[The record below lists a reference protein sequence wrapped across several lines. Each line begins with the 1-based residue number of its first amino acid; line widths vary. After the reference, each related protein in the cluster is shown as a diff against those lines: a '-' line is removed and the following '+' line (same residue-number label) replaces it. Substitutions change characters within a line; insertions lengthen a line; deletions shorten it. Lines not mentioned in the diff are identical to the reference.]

1 MKVPVSLIIDD
12 PAPIISVY
20 YEHAGTTLTN
30 DGRPLVPTYSNELLF
45 KFIDIVENRGI
56 KGKFSVI
63 PMPGNKGDIINGL
76 EGVDKKDLD
85 EWLNAV
91 RTRLSQNLTIGPEML
106 THHKAVDLETG
117 KPLSMNERDFA
128 ATQTRKTLTPYIEK
142 AVSLLNQAGFDA
154 FGVTS
159 PWDFGIEVEKD
170 YQAAISEAVYNAT
183 GKKNSW
189 LFLRGLRN
197 TPNAKPWIGHKEDG
211 RTLVCIPATT
221 NDHIWQTIDTPETSE
236 EYVQSVADEIITKD
250 GKGGEAVRVL
260 ETGGYPIL
268 ISHWQ
273 SLMSNGL
280 GTGLRILDEVARRIN
295 ENLSDSV
302 EWKSFEEIMEMVLEN
317 PADYPTPVLD
327 PKDSGI

>member
-30 DGRPLVPTYSNELLF
+30 DGRPLVPTYPNELLF
-45 KFIDIVENRGI
+45 KFIDIVEKRGI

-76 EGVDKKDLD
+76 EGVDKKDMD
-85 EWLNAV
+85 EWLTAV
-91 RTRLSQNLTIGPEML
+91 KTRLSPNFTIGPEML

-197 TPNAKPWIGHKEDG
+197 TPNAKPWIGHEEDG

-236 EYVQSVADEIITKD
+236 EYVQSVADEIITRD

-260 ETGGYPIL
+260 ETNGYPIL

>member
-20 YEHAGTTLTN
+20 YEHAGKDTTK
-30 DGRPLVPTYSNELLF
+30 DGRPLVPTYPNKMLF
-45 KFIDIVENRGI
+45 DFCDIVEKRGI

-76 EGVDKKDLD
+76 EGVDKKDMD
-85 EWLNAV
+85 EWLDTV
-91 RTRLSQNLTIGPEML
+91 RTRLAPVFTIGPEML

-117 KPLSMNERDFA
+117 KALSMNERDFA
-128 ATQTRKTLTPYIEK
+128 ATQTRETLTPYIEK
-142 AVSLLNQAGFDA
+142 AVSLLNQANFDA

-170 YQAAISEAVYNAT
+170 YQAAISQAVYNAT

-197 TPNAKPWIGHKEDG
+197 TPNARPWIGHEEDG

-221 NDHIWQTIDTPETSE
+221 TDHIWQTIDTPETSKA
-236 EYVQSVADEIITKD
+236 YVQAVADEVITKD
-250 GKGGEAVRVL
+250 GKAGEMVRVL

-280 GTGLRILDEVARRIN
+280 GTGLRILDEITRRIN
-295 ENLSDSV
+295 ENLSDRV
-302 EWKSFEEIMEMVLEN
+302 EWKSFEEIMQMVL
-317 PADYPTPVLD
+317 ADKDAYPTPMLN
-327 PKDSGI
+327 PKDCGI

>member
-20 YEHAGTTLTN
+20 YEHAGKETTE
-30 DGRPLVPTYSNELLF
+30 DGRPLVPTYPNKMLF
-45 KFIDIVENRGI
+45 EFCDIVEKRGI
-56 KGKFSVI
+56 RGKYSVI

-76 EGVDKKDLD
+76 EGVSKEALD
-85 EWLNAV
+85 EWLNTV
-91 RTRLSQNLTIGPEML
+91 KTRLCPNFTIGPEML

-117 KPLSMNERDFA
+117 KALPMNERDFA
-128 ATQTRKTLTPYIEK
+128 ATQNRETLTPYIEK
-142 AVSLLNQAGFDA
+142 AVSLLNHAGFDA

-170 YQAAISEAVYNAT
+170 YQAAISEAVYKAT

-197 TPNAKPWIGHKEDG
+197 TPNAKPWIGHEEDG

-221 NDHIWQTIDTPETSE
+221 EDHIWQTIDTPETSDA
-236 EYVQSVADEIITKD
+236 YVKAVADEIITED

-260 ETGGYPIL
+260 ETGGFPIL
-268 ISHWQ
+268 IAHWQ

-295 ENLSDSV
+295 ERLSDRV
-302 EWKSFEEIMEMVLEN
+302 EWKSFAEIMEMVLAN
-317 PADYPTPVLD
+317 KAAYPTPVLN
-327 PKDSGI
+327 PNDSGI